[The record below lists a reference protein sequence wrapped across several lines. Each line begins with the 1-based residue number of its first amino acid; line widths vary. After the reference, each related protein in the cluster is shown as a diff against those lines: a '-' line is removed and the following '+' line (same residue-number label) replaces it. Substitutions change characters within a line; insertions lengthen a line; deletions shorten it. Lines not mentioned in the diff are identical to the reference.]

1 MRKPAQ
7 TGGCRLPL
15 VAHLLQGDV
24 RLFAVASLQIQGP
37 NVVPSLAIVRFQ
49 LDRPGERLRVEKTRA
64 CPIRTYSSLAAIRF
78 FFILR
83 GRASRALVEKLSRP
97 FEGRVLN

>member
-7 TGGCRLPL
+7 TRGCLLPL

-37 NVVPSLAIVRFQ
+37 NIIPSLAIVRFQ
-49 LDRPGERLRVEKTRA
+49 LDRAGERLRGRKNRA
-64 CPIRTYSSLAAIRF
+64 CLIRTYCPLAGIRSF
-78 FFILR
+78 FFLR
-83 GRASRALVEKLSRP
+83 SRASVEKLSRR
-97 FEGRVLN
+97 FEGMGLT